1 MNGGVIMPIIKSAK
15 KKLRKDIKRTKR
27 NKSYINAYKK
37 AIDRVKKSKTGS
49 KKADLIK
56 KAQAAIDKAIK
67 RKVIH
72 KNKGSRLK
80 SLVAR
85 MSK

>member
-1 MNGGVIMPIIKSAK
+1 MPIIKSAK
-15 KKLRKDIKRTKR
+15 KKLRKDVKRTKQ
-27 NKSYINAYKK
+27 NKSYISAYKK
-37 AIDRVKKSKTGS
+37 AIDRVKKSKTGG

-80 SLVAR
+80 SLVTR

>member
-27 NKSYINAYKK
+27 TKSYINAYKK